1 MPHRVDDWFQRVA
14 QEVQSDWE
22 RLRQA
27 AIKDPQRAG
36 HGGEATWAGL
46 LRKWLPSGYEVV
58 TRRYILPET
67 DDAPEPPEG
76 GETDIVIFNPGYPPA
91 LRQHEEVFAGGVA
104 AAFSV
109 RLTLDADGIR
119 DATQRAA
126 EVRRSIK
133 PRYGTVRGEM
143 LGAFPMGLLSHSH
156 DWKGGRSTPTENVT
170 AAATKYEAALVEHPR
185 ESLDLICVADLGTWA
200 LSRVP
205 YLEMAGPPAANTAR
219 IAAHAEL
226 SPAPVAGCITHL
238 LRSLSYTDPTLRPMV
253 AGLQALNML
262 AIGGGIPRSW
272 DLDTVFSKE
281 VRDQLPMRL
290 DQENV
295 DWQAVYY

>member
-1 MPHRVDDWFQRVA
+1 M
-14 QEVQSDWE
+14 QSDWE

-27 AIKDPQRAG
+27 ASKDPQRAG
-36 HGGEATWAGL
+36 HGGEATWAQL
-46 LRKWLPSGYEVV
+46 LQKWLPSSYEVA

-67 DDAPEPPEG
+67 DDAPEPPES
-76 GETDIVIFNPGYPPA
+76 ETDIVIFSPGYPPA
-91 LRQHEEVFAGGVA
+91 LRRHEEVFAGGVA

-119 DATQRAA
+119 DATKKAA
-126 EVRRSIK
+126 EVRRHIK

-143 LGAFPMGLLSHSH
+143 LGAFPMGLLAHSH
-156 DWKGGRSTPTENVT
+156 DWKREGSTPAENVT
-170 AAATKYEAALVEHPR
+170 AGATKHEAELVKHPR

-205 YLEMAGPPAANTAR
+205 FIAMDGSPVAHTAR
-219 IAAHAEL
+219 IAAHPEL
-226 SPAPVAGCITHL
+226 SPMPIASCITHL
-238 LRSLSYTDPTLRPMV
+238 LRSLSYIDPTLRPMT

-262 AIGGGIPRSW
+262 AIGGGQPRSW
-272 DLDTVFSKE
+272 DLEAVFTEE
-281 VRDQLPMRL
+281 VRNQLPLRL
-290 DQENV
+290 DQGNT